1 METVKIILEALGGLA
16 IFIFGMNMMSEGM
29 QKSAGAKLRKI
40 IGHATN
46 NTLFGIMT
54 GCIVTMTI
62 QSSSATLVMVIGFV
76 TAGLMTFRQA
86 INVTL

>member
-46 NTLFGIMT
+46 NTFFGIMT
-54 GCIVTMTI
+54 GSFSRATRSDLRART
-62 QSSSATLVMVIGFV
+62 SSNA
-76 TAGLMTFRQA
+76 RK
-86 INVTL
+86 